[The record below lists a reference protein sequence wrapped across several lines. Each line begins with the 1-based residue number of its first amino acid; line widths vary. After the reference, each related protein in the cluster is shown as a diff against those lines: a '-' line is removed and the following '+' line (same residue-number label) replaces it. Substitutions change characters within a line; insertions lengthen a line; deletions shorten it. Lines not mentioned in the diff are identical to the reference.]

1 VQPSSSAEC
10 ASACFNKYLSAAAC
24 SSMNKEI
31 LQTSLPDR
39 WGLLLQQR
47 VLRCL
52 FAIIGMQQMH
62 IAALG

>member
-1 VQPSSSAEC
+1 
-10 ASACFNKYLSAAAC
+10 
-24 SSMNKEI
+24 MNKEI